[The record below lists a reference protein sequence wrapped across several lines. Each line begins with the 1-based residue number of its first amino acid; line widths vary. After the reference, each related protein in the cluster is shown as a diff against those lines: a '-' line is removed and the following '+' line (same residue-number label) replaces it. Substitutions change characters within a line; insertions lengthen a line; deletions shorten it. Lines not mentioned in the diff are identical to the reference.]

1 MAQDI
6 YLLIYA
12 YVWMIYLYK
21 AFAWQK
27 LFFLLKL
34 ASFYYGTG
42 YLFDSQINS
51 RIVRYQMAA
60 VIDSI
65 W

>member
-1 MAQDI
+1 
-6 YLLIYA
+6 
-12 YVWMIYLYK
+12 MIYLYK

-65 W
+65 